1 MRQQNLIEDNK
12 VRERPVRAPWASRR
26 EGGGVER
33 HARGQPVGVLA
44 RMEDQMRSV
53 VSITADT
60 MSVSRLQVLE
70 VVGVRGFEP
79 PTPSSRRKCA
89 TRLRYTPRRA
99 EYQNPPYRPR
109 LGWCQ

>member
-1 MRQQNLIEDNK
+1 MPSTPHTYSLRHEQPQPVE
-12 VRERPVRAPWASRR
+12 EGPVRAPWASRR

-53 VSITADT
+53 VSITANT

-79 PTPSSRRKCA
+79 PTPSSRKKSS
-89 TRLRYTPRRA
+89 L
-99 EYQNPPYRPR
+99 
-109 LGWCQ
+109 